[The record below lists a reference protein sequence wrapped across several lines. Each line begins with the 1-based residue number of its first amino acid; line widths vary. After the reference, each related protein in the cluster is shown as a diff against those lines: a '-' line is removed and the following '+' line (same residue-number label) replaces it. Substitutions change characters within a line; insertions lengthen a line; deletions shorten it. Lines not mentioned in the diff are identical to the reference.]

1 MQFGKYY
8 NPPRDL
14 NDSPYNTRQD
24 NVILQDLK
32 SDYASCKQY
41 ESLWKEQIIRWKR
54 EYNGE
59 PYGNEVK
66 GKSSIVSRD
75 IKKYSEW
82 LQANILDPFVSTPD
96 IVKCY
101 PMNPQSVRSAKAAE
115 IVLNTQFC
123 RQFNRFSFLSKAIK
137 TLDKEGTC
145 VLKVGWE
152 YSEEERNM
160 VYTYQTPALDNN
172 GQPILDENG
181 NPVITESKETKKEV
195 VSLVNRPTVS
205 ICRNEDIFID
215 PTCLGEFDNAQFII
229 HRFETDL
236 STLKVDGRYKNL
248 DRLSV
253 PTRDPEYDRKGIYF
267 EFNDKARK
275 KFVVYEYWG
284 NYDMNN
290 DGIAEPIV
298 CAWVDDIII
307 RLEENPYPD
316 KKPPF
321 IITPF
326 LPIPFQVRGESN
338 GELLSEIQK
347 LKTAIL
353 RGYIDNMANSNNGQI
368 AYRKGALDEKN
379 RRRMLS
385 GENFEFNGSPQD
397 IFVGNYNELPTSVF
411 NLFSLLSQ
419 EADSLTGINVFGTN
433 QTNSL
438 IGASGASSRGVIDG
452 GNLRKLMVVRNIS
465 ENMLKPLFRKWLEL
479 NAELLGD
486 ETLFRLSNNSFELIR
501 RDDLYGA
508 IDIDLAISTS
518 EDNAVKNNELG
529 FILQTIGPNE
539 DPEIRKMLLSQM
551 IDNFRE
557 PELAEKIRNY
567 IPQPD
572 PLSIEKAQAEIDN
585 IKAQTQELMASAAR
599 TEKDADLKVAKL
611 DSENAR
617 AKLTNQQ
624 ANKAS
629 LDFYN
634 ASRGVDKINEMDKL
648 DKQLSSQ
655 ERIAKAKE
663 QNKLLTTLLQGKLTG
678 QMGES
683 EKAKYAP
690 SSNPPSNRNP
700 YQSKN

>member
-1 MQFGKYY
+1 MQLGKYQQET
-8 NPPRDL
+8 NAL
-14 NDSPYNTRQD
+14 NDNPLNSNQD
-24 NVILQDLK
+24 NVILQHLK
-32 SDYASCKQY
+32 SDYNSCKHY
-41 ESLWKEQIIRWKR
+41 ESIWKDQIIRWKK

-66 GKSSIVSRD
+66 GKSAIVSRD

-82 LQANILDPFVSTPD
+82 LQANVLDPFISTPD

-123 RQFNRFSFLSKAIK
+123 RQFNRFSFLAKAIK
-137 TLDKEGTC
+137 TLDREGTC

-152 YSEEERNM
+152 YAEEERDM
-160 VYTYQTPALDNN
+160 VYTYQQPKVDENN
-172 GQPILDENG
+172 QLILDEQG
-181 NPVITESKETKKEV
+181 QPLIEEIKETKKEI
-195 VSLVNRPTVS
+195 VSLINRPTVML
-205 ICRNEDIFID
+205 CRNEDIFID

-236 STLKVDGRYKNL
+236 STLKTDGRYKNIDKL
-248 DRLSV
+248 NMPV
-253 PTRDPEYDRKGIYF
+253 KDPEYDRKGMYF
-267 EFNDKARK
+267 EFTDKPRR

-284 NYDMNN
+284 NYDMNG

-321 IITPF
+321 IVTPF
-326 LPIPFQVRGESN
+326 LPFPFQVRGESN
-338 GELLSEIQK
+338 GELLSDIQK

-353 RGYIDNMANSNNGQI
+353 RGFIDNMANSNNGQI
-368 AYRKGALDEKN
+368 AYKKGALDEVN
-379 RRRMLS
+379 RRRMLA
-385 GENFEFNGSPQD
+385 GENFEFNGHPQD
-397 IFVGNYNELPTSVF
+397 LFIGSYNQLPSSAF
-411 NLFSLLSQ
+411 DFLSLLSQ
-419 EADSLTGINVFGTN
+419 EADSLTGINVFGNN

-438 IGASGASSRGVIDG
+438 IGQSGASSRGVIDG
-452 GNLRKLMVVRNIS
+452 GNLRKLMVVRNIA

-486 ETLFRLSNNSFELIR
+486 ETLFRLSNDTFELIR

-508 IDIDLAISTS
+508 IDIDLSISTS
-518 EDNAVKNNELG
+518 EDNAMKNSELG

-539 DPEIRKMLLSQM
+539 DPEIRKLLLGKM

-567 IPQPD
+567 VPQPD
-572 PLSIEKAQAEIDN
+572 PLAVAKAQAEIEN
-585 IKAQTQELMASAAR
+585 IQAQTQDLMASAGR
-599 TEKDADLKVAKL
+599 TERDGDLKVAKINVE
-611 DSENAR
+611 DAK
-617 AKLTNQQ
+617 AKLLGQQ
-624 ANKAS
+624 GNKAS

-634 ASRGVDKINEMDKL
+634 ATRGVDKLHELDKL
-648 DKQLSSQ
+648 DRQLDSQ

-663 QNKLLTTLLQGKLTG
+663 EAKLATALLSGKLTG
-678 QMGES
+678 SSGES
-683 EKAKYAP
+683 KKTPYSP
-690 SSNPPSNRNP
+690 SSDTPSNRNP